1 MSDFSDFENDG
12 GKDKDAPQ
20 PEGGQKESKEPESNI
35 FRLRYHKGPM
45 TRGDW
50 LWVIGQFATPAI
62 VLVVILGLKSGLNRA
77 LNMMRIFF
85 FISIGI
91 AGVFGIYFL
100 LKGIVL
106 GLIWLCRRLLGSAK
120 KKEKEPENQAALPE
134 NSALPPEYRVDFDRD
149 GRDVFDRENAEFEA
163 GRRASE
169 WERERN

>member
-120 KKEKEPENQAALPE
+120 KEKEPENQAALPE
-134 NSALPPEYRVDFDRD
+134 NSALPPEYRDVDEIVSER
-149 GRDVFDRENAEFEA
+149 RELPPEYRPVDEA
-163 GRRASE
+163 
-169 WERERN
+169 EREREKS